1 MSSPDLF
8 ATEEHEESAGGTARV
23 VADYLSA
30 IAIFAGLISLA
41 WHPLRVVPAAMLIA
55 LVAAGM
61 SGRGRR
67 LPLAA
72 VLISAA
78 CFFLGMTIA
87 IVTSRPLW

>member
-1 MSSPDLF
+1 VSSPDLF
-8 ATEEHEESAGGTARV
+8 ASEEPKGEGSAPV

-30 IAIFAGLISLA
+30 IAIFASAISLA
-41 WHPLRVVPAAMLIA
+41 WHPLRLVPAAMLVA

-61 SGRGRR
+61 GGRGRR